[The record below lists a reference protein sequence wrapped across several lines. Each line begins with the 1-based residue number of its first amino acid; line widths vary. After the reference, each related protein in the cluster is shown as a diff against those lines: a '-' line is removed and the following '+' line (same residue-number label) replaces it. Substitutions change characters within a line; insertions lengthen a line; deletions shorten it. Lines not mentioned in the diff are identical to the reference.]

1 MNSPENPIRE
11 HPTTFGV
18 YRPVGHVLLS
28 FPGQA
33 LADQAATALL
43 ASGFSPQDLV
53 RYTAAQMV
61 AQAEFDIGNATA
73 LASLGQDL
81 NLVKAQL
88 AWAQQGQAFVAVR
101 ANDDEL
107 PKVVAVAKT
116 CQASRAQ
123 RYGLLVVEEML
134 PVGTDEH
141 QIAESPDRGLDA
153 QTPADGNSDSQR
165 PGR

>member
-1 MNSPENPIRE
+1 MNSPDKPIRE

-18 YRPVGHVLLS
+18 YRPVGHVVLS
-28 FPGQA
+28 FPTQA
-33 LADQAATALL
+33 LADDAATALL
-43 ASGFSPQDLV
+43 AAGFSPQVLV
-53 RYTAAQMV
+53 RYTAAEMA

-88 AWAQQGQAFVAVR
+88 LLAQQGHAFVAVR
-101 ANDDEL
+101 AADDEL
-107 PKVVAVAKT
+107 PKVVAVAKA

-123 RYGLLVVEEML
+123 RYGMLVVEEML

-153 QTPADGNSDSQR
+153 QTPSARDSDPHN